1 MVVVDKDTGQWQEE
15 ENEKKRKGTQD
26 KIEVTCV
33 RVGAGALP
41 PLRNLWSERKKGTEK
56 TRERPTIITFCID
69 CFSPTIY
76 SNNQFLDLFQPMI
89 FSIIQ
94 CFDLGFNKMDSI
106 FFPTT
111 PQFHYSLSFQIGKKL
126 RVGIYLGTTYFAETK
141 IFLLKVLQIKIKIS

>member
-1 MVVVDKDTGQWQEE
+1 MVLVTCDGERESVFYWRQSWMVVVDKDTGQWQEE

-94 CFDLGFNKMDSI
+94 CFDLGFNDMD
-106 FFPTT
+106 
-111 PQFHYSLSFQIGKKL
+111 QGCAW
-126 RVGIYLGTTYFAETK
+126 VGLGRIKK
-141 IFLLKVLQIKIKIS
+141 IFWPNPL